1 MAAKVGPQRLL
12 PKIIDFNAEAHP
24 TKLYAIFPKSEVL
37 SDGFYDYTYKQFA
50 DSINHISWWL
60 DESLGRSEFSDT
72 FAYIGPKD
80 IRYSILAVAA
90 IKTGRKV
97 RIISAKFRSLLIIKL
112 DRSCFH
118 RHSALYKASFLFSM

>member
-1 MAAKVGPQRLL
+1 MVLKGGLQRLL

-24 TKLYAIFPKSEVL
+24 TKLYAIFPRSELL
-37 SDGFYDYTYKQFA
+37 SEGLYELTYKQFA

-60 DESLGRSEFSDT
+60 DESLGKSQSSNT
-72 FAYIGPKD
+72 IAYIGPKD

-97 RIISAKFRSLLIIKL
+97 RIMTPKFK
-112 DRSCFH
+112 
-118 RHSALYKASFLFSM
+118 

>member
-1 MAAKVGPQRLL
+1 MVLKDGPQRLL

-24 TKLYAIFPKSEVL
+24 AKLYAIFPKSEML
-37 SDGFYDYTYKQFA
+37 SDGLYEFTYKQFA

-60 DESLGRSEFSDT
+60 DESLGRNQSSDT
-72 FAYIGPKD
+72 VAYIGPKD

-97 RIISAKFRSLLIIKL
+97 SFMAAKFG
-112 DRSCFH
+112 
-118 RHSALYKASFLFSM
+118 